1 MPGSKLAKTAAV
13 TALLLA
19 AGGRR
24 ALTQPQ
30 LETRNLTP
38 NGTRKLLEFE
48 RNYKNAT
55 NLAKH
60 KAIRGELGREPWPSY
75 DPESMKYVQ
84 SRASQKGAR
93 MERSFTNSVAAQWSS
108 NGVMPQD
115 MFDAVIEQQVP
126 TLGEWDVF
134 AHGQIEGEKNGR
146 VREFVVPPNTA
157 IVFWNVPGTP
167 TVVAK
172 SKQVTGISPIPNRKV
187 TAKAKTGNATARPD
201 AYSVMHIGG
210 DRIPDVVFDFHDD
223 SIPMGVFKSATGKVD
238 PQKVHAARLS
248 QFVKVNGPGVY
259 YVLSCR
265 SVLEKNQNSISYE
278 ALQNSIQRNQRARER
293 QRKYSNPKA
302 FDGFRGRNLLHTV
315 SPSNINQANFVG
327 EKLSG
332 WDVPERIMA
341 MCLSLFL
348 PYIIKKGTAFIVKGA
363 YINEMNLLIDIAS
376 GVGSISKKIVM
387 YAGKRALEA
396 LSVIRKPDAMNQ
408 RTRRATMLR
417 KLRTNARNGNAI
429 AQSKLPPITLLR
441 KYGFN
446 TTNRLQ
452 LERLRAVHFKRLAQN
467 VNRSAIAEME
477 AAYAFARKRREHES
491 IVRSITRALFHRN
504 RADARKAKI
513 EPGMSKKATKLMR
526 AWGFKD
532 GMTKNAVNR
541 EYARQKSQ
549 YSLLNRWRGRVPQ
562 DLAMA
567 YQIATRRAK

>member
-1 MPGSKLAKTAAV
+1 
-13 TALLLA
+13 
-19 AGGRR
+19 
-24 ALTQPQ
+24 
-30 LETRNLTP
+30 
-38 NGTRKLLEFE
+38 
-48 RNYKNAT
+48 
-55 NLAKH
+55 
-60 KAIRGELGREPWPSY
+60 
-75 DPESMKYVQ
+75 
-84 SRASQKGAR
+84 
-93 MERSFTNSVAAQWSS
+93 
-108 NGVMPQD
+108 
-115 MFDAVIEQQVP
+115 
-126 TLGEWDVF
+126 
-134 AHGQIEGEKNGR
+134 
-146 VREFVVPPNTA
+146 
-157 IVFWNVPGTP
+157 
-167 TVVAK
+167 
-172 SKQVTGISPIPNRKV
+172 
-187 TAKAKTGNATARPD
+187 
-201 AYSVMHIGG
+201 
-210 DRIPDVVFDFHDD
+210 
-223 SIPMGVFKSATGKVD
+223 
-238 PQKVHAARLS
+238 
-248 QFVKVNGPGVY
+248 
-259 YVLSCR
+259 
-265 SVLEKNQNSISYE
+265 
-278 ALQNSIQRNQRARER
+278 
-293 QRKYSNPKA
+293 
-302 FDGFRGRNLLHTV
+302 
-315 SPSNINQANFVG
+315 
-327 EKLSG
+327 
-332 WDVPERIMA
+332 